1 MFQPDSAA
9 PWPVASLVASNPR
22 ICARGACRRRRCA
35 NFRYP
40 AAMFELTDDI
50 KREIQDAYT
59 NWLAARG
66 FRARRG
72 QREMVA
78 HITRTVADPEAR
90 LAVVEAGTG
99 TGKTAAYCMATIPV
113 AKALD
118 KTVVISTATVA
129 LQEQVVLR
137 DLPDLQEHSGLRF
150 TYALAK
156 GRRRYVCLKRLDDV
170 LKPGDR
176 QVAQLIEPP
185 ASLSSESYSEMLF
198 AFGDGSW
205 NGEIDAWREGV
216 EDEAWQ
222 QITTDHRGCSNRRCT
237 FFSQCP
243 FFKARGNLE
252 GVDVVVAN
260 HDLVLADL
268 SLGGG
273 VVLPEPEDC
282 IFVFDE
288 AHHLPDK
295 TQSHFSSRM
304 RVKGSMG
311 WFDQL
316 NAAVGTLTQR
326 FSRPEALVQIATHL
340 VADTAKAAESLG
352 ALNAR
357 VAALEFAVRDETLSS
372 YRFPLGCVPADI
384 ALLCRDAYKPMRDI
398 EDQIARLEDKLSQA
412 AAGDLEWPNR
422 HEADDWLGAVGQLS
436 ARAES
441 ILQTLAD
448 YADAPEELAKGED
461 APVMHARW
469 INQSG
474 DDHELISAPIEPG
487 ELLRDVLW
495 TRCHAAVCTSATL
508 TVAGRWERFLERAGL
523 GAEAATLSIPSP
535 FDYPNI
541 VTFQVPTM
549 QSDPRQ
555 ADTHSSEIGELL
567 PALLN
572 QERSALVLFA
582 SWRQMRRVVELLPK
596 GLAEQVL
603 VQGNTSKQ
611 ALLDD
616 HRHRIDAG
624 KTSYLLGLA
633 SFAEGLDLPDDYCR
647 HVIICKLPFAVPD
660 DPVDQAMAEWAQHQG
675 RNPFMEISVPDA
687 AIRLVQACGRLIRHE
702 GDHGRITLLDRRFVT
717 QRYGA
722 VLRRSLPPYRFETS
736 S

>member
-1 MFQPDSAA
+1 
-9 PWPVASLVASNPR
+9 
-22 ICARGACRRRRCA
+22 
-35 NFRYP
+35 
-40 AAMFELTDDI
+40 MFELTDEI
-50 KREIQDAYT
+50 KREIQEAYT
-59 NWLAARG
+59 RWLATRG

-78 HITRTVADPEAR
+78 FIARTVADPQAR

-113 AKALD
+113 ARALD

-137 DLPDLQEHSGLRF
+137 DLPDLQAHSGMQF

-156 GRRRYVCLKRLDDV
+156 GRRRYVCLKRLDDA
-170 LKPGDR
+170 LKPADR
-176 QVAQLIEPP
+176 QVAQLVDPP
-185 ASLSSESYSEMLF
+185 PRLPTDVYTDMLHG
-198 AFGDGSW
+198 FGDGSW
-205 NGEIDAWREGV
+205 NGELDSWSAGID
-216 EDEAWQ
+216 DEAWQ
-222 QITTDHRGCSNRRCT
+222 QVTTDHRGCSNRRCT

-243 FFKARGNLE
+243 FFKARAAID

-288 AHHLPDK
+288 AHHLPEK
-295 TQSHFSSRM
+295 TQAHFSNRC
-304 RVKGSMG
+304 RLKGTLG

-326 FSRPEALVQIATHL
+326 FSRPEVLVQIATHL
-340 VADTAKAAESLG
+340 VADTTVAAERLG
-352 ALNAR
+352 LLNAS
-357 VAALEFAVRDETLSS
+357 VAGLEFVPRDESLSS
-372 YRFPLGCVPADI
+372 HRFALGCVPAE
-384 ALLCRDAYKPMRDI
+384 LTTLCRDAYQPLHDI
-398 EDQIARLEDKLSQA
+398 EAQLARLEDKLSEA
-412 AAGDLEWPNR
+412 ASGDLEWPNR
-422 HEADDWLGAVGQLS
+422 HEADDWLGAVGQLT

-441 ILQTLAD
+441 IVQTLAD
-448 YADAPEELAKGED
+448 YADAPAVLPEGDD

-474 DDHELISAPIEPG
+474 DDHELVSAPIEPG

-495 TRCHAAVCTSATL
+495 SRCHAAVCTSATL
-508 TVAGRWERFLERAGL
+508 TVAGRWDRFLERAGL
-523 GAEAATLSIPSP
+523 DADAATLCIPSP

-541 VTFQVPTM
+541 VTFRVPTM
-549 QSDPRQ
+549 RSDPRQ
-555 ADTHSSEIGELL
+555 ADAHNNEIGELL
-567 PALLN
+567 PALLRE
-572 QERSALVLFA
+572 ERSALVLFA
-582 SWRQMRRVVELLPK
+582 SWRQMRRVVELLPPTLQK
-596 GLAEQVL
+596 QVL
-603 VQGNTSKQ
+603 VQGNASKQ
-611 ALLDD
+611 ALLEE
-616 HRHRIDAG
+616 HRQRIDAG
-624 KTSYLLGLA
+624 KTGYLLGLA

-660 DPVDQAMAEWAQHQG
+660 DPVDQAMAEWAEHQG

-702 GDHGRITLLDRRFVT
+702 GDHGRITLLDRRFIT

-722 VLRRSLPPYRFETS
+722 VLRRSLPPYRFETAS
-736 S
+736 